1 MGVDIA
7 STKAPHKITRVC
19 EGCYTRV
26 KECCLPAEV
35 VLHDGNIEGV
45 VAGPEKPIDV
55 LGQQDDSTLD
65 DEWLDRIEETN
76 SIIDDAESAIDAM
89 QSKTLILS
97 MTFTNR

>member
-1 MGVDIA
+1 MDGSLD
-7 STKAPHKITRVC
+7 
-19 EGCYTRV
+19 V
-26 KECCLPAEV
+26 K
-35 VLHDGNIEGV
+35 GQG
-45 VAGPEKPIDV
+45 KPIYV
-55 LGQQDDSTLD
+55 LAQQDDSTLD